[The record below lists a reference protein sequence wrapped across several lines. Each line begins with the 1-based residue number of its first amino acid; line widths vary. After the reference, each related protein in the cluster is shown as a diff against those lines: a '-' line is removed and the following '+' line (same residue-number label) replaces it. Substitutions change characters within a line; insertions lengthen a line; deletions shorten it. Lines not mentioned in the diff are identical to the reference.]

1 MPSNEWIDTRQAL
14 IGQEYESGLLEN
26 IRVSYASKLLNRLI
40 MKKSC
45 RVALCKVTAYK
56 PFVFLVDILGSV
68 MRDRIT
74 DAMKQALKAK
84 DQVALGTMRLIMA
97 ALKDR
102 DIAARGNGNQDGIS
116 DDDILSMLQT
126 MIKQRN
132 ESAKMY
138 RDGDRIELAEAEEAE
153 IKIIQ
158 SFLPAQLDDAA
169 MNKAIKA
176 TIAETG
182 ASSVKDMGQVM
193 ASLKT
198 NFAGQMDFSAVSQ
211 MVKSILMDK

>member
-1 MPSNEWIDTRQAL
+1 
-14 IGQEYESGLLEN
+14 
-26 IRVSYASKLLNRLI
+26 
-40 MKKSC
+40 
-45 RVALCKVTAYK
+45 
-56 PFVFLVDILGSV
+56 
-68 MRDRIT
+68 MRDKIT

-84 DQVALGTMRLIMA
+84 DQAALGTMRLIMA

-138 RDGDRIELAEAEEAE
+138 RDGDRMELAKAEEAE
-153 IKIIQ
+153 IAIIQ
-158 SFLPAQLDDAA
+158 SFLPAQLDEVA
-169 MNKAIKA
+169 MNAAIKA
-176 TIAETG
+176 TIADIG

-193 ASLKT
+193 ASLKN
-198 NFAGQMDFSAVSQ
+198 NFAGQMDFSSVSQ
-211 MVKSILMDK
+211 IVKSILMDK

>member
-1 MPSNEWIDTRQAL
+1 
-14 IGQEYESGLLEN
+14 
-26 IRVSYASKLLNRLI
+26 
-40 MKKSC
+40 
-45 RVALCKVTAYK
+45 
-56 PFVFLVDILGSV
+56 

-84 DQVALGTMRLIMA
+84 DQAALGTMRLIMA

-138 RDGDRIELAEAEEAE
+138 RDGDRMELVQAEEAE
-153 IKIIQ
+153 IAIIQ
-158 SFLPAQLDDAA
+158 SFLPAQLDEVA
-169 MNKAIKA
+169 MNAAIKE
-176 TIAETG
+176 TISDIG

-193 ASLKT
+193 ASLK
-198 NFAGQMDFSAVSQ
+198 NSFAGQMDFSAVSQ